1 MTNPHS
7 HQKKSSTED
16 PKIGKTILNDIRDS
30 DIPHTLV
37 QEFKDIYQFYIN
49 HEKRK
54 KLSEMGY
61 GEEGIVNRIEKNLKK
76 QVAGMGI
83 RVGKKIKMATKQPI
97 KGPVVVT
104 VDEATTSLGLG
115 IADKIVVEVEK

>member
-1 MTNPHS
+1 M
-7 HQKKSSTED
+7 E
-16 PKIGKTILNDIRDS
+16 
-30 DIPHTLV
+30 
-37 QEFKDIYQFYIN
+37 
-49 HEKRK
+49 K

-61 GEEGIVNRIEKNLKK
+61 GEEGVVNRIEKNLKK